1 MFLSVNMPL
10 TMMDMFF
17 PSAAPSSSSNESPI
31 SDAATTSPTAAQ
43 TPTPTGSIR
52 GTVFEDVNNNG
63 EQDPGEP
70 TIEGVDVVI
79 TDSECNTL
87 TLTTDAAGMYMAEVP
102 IGNTVIDIDESTLA
116 SGFEQTVGTDPT
128 TVNDPYGGTAS
139 DLDGYFFPST
149 APSSSPSESPSEALT
164 TSPTALQTPTPT
176 GIVRGTVFEDV
187 NKNGEQGPGESAIK
201 GVDVVMTDSVGN
213 TLTLTTDAAGTIGD
227 TVIDIDESTLASGFE
242 QTVGT
247 DPTIVN
253 VLAFRRNRNGS

>member
-1 MFLSVNMPL
+1 
-10 TMMDMFF
+10 
-17 PSAAPSSSSNESPI
+17 
-31 SDAATTSPTAAQ
+31 
-43 TPTPTGSIR
+43 
-52 GTVFEDVNNNG
+52 VNNNG

-79 TDSECNTL
+79 TDSEGNTL

-149 APSSSPSESPSEALT
+149 APSSSPSESPSEAPT
-164 TSPTALQTPTPT
+164 TLPTALQTPTPT

-201 GVDVVMTDSVGN
+201 GVDVVITDSVGN